1 MVRSGEYSEIF
12 VHKSLTRGTGGQ
24 VQSLMRPDILG
35 RTTAGKYDVTE
46 VVSPSQTYSEL
57 QSKVQA
63 ITNLLGS
70 LLGRSKIIQP

>member
-1 MVRSGEYSEIF
+1 MARSGEYSDIF
-12 VHKSLTRGTGGQ
+12 VHKSITTGTGGQ
-24 VQSLMRPDILG
+24 VQSRMRPDILG
-35 RTTAGKYDVTE
+35 RTMAGKYDIAE